1 MEKLLTVREAAEYLS
16 IHPKHLYRIISERLI
31 PFIWKKKIGYRL
43 RESDLM
49 EWLQED
55 FNPPSGWEEI
65 I

>member
-1 MEKLLTVREAAEYLS
+1 MERLLTVREAAEFLS

-31 PFIWKKKIGYRL
+31 PFIWKPMIGYRL

-49 EWLQED
+49 EWLQEGFISSSEWKD
-55 FNPPSGWEEI
+55 I